1 MKKTSA
7 GLAIF
12 SLLFLLGSCS
22 SREVQ
27 ESFPYGSYQYRSYNF
42 LGSLVGEGT
51 IYISKSDSN
60 MVTGNWSIREIVS
73 CPNCGK
79 QFGNGYLEGYIEND
93 TLVVNLNPNETQID
107 TKLVGVLID
116 NEFSGDWRWTNR
128 QGFGFS
134 GKFTAFQ
141 L

>member
-1 MKKTSA
+1 MKKTLTGIA
-7 GLAIF
+7 VF
-12 SLLFLLGSCS
+12 TLFLLLGSCS
-22 SREVQ
+22 SRDVS

-51 IYISKSDSN
+51 IYINKSDSN

-93 TLVVNLNPNETQID
+93 TMVVNLNPNETEID
-107 TKLVGVLID
+107 TKLIGVLID

-134 GKFTAFQ
+134 GKFTAFR